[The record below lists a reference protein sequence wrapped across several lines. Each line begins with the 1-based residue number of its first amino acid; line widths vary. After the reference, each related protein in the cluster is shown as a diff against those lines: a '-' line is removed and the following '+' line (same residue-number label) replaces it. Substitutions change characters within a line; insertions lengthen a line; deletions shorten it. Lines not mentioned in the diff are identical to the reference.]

1 MEGFSMKKCLFVL
14 MISLIALTI
23 AFSSDVL
30 KFAIETEPVG
40 LDPNQ
45 VTAFASHRILEN
57 VYDGL
62 LMYDESMQ
70 LVPNLAEDYEVKDAY
85 TVIFKLRESVYFH
98 DGTKMTAEDVLYSFD
113 RIRDPDYGSPA
124 ASYYADVES
133 IKALDEHTI
142 EFKLKTP
149 SVNALLDNFAGVNS
163 SIVSKAFVESGANMQ
178 LVTNGTGPFKLATYA
193 EGNYISLQKND
204 RYYISGIP
212 KVEELR
218 FVIIPEEVARVAALR
233 NGDVHITQV
242 NEPLSLKQL
251 TSKDFQIF
259 RQPVLSYYLLGI
271 NDAVEPLNN
280 PTVRRALSYAVNRE
294 QIIQMVAFGEGS
306 VTGIMNPTVEA
317 WAIKPSEFS
326 EYTYNPQKAKELLK
340 EAGYPNGF
348 EFSITVAARY
358 NFDKIAQAIQA
369 QLAAVG
375 ITAKL
380 DMVEWGI
387 FIKKW
392 QEVDFDSFV
401 SLNSGSVN
409 PDKQLYR
416 TFHSTGS
423 TNKFH
428 YSNQRVDE
436 LLEEGRTTTDY
447 DLRKGI
453 YDEIQEILVEDSPIL
468 FLYSPNNLYATRESV
483 KGFETMS
490 NESLINLRFVSV
502 E

>member
-1 MEGFSMKKCLFVL
+1 MKKLFLSVF
-14 MISLIALTI
+14 ITLIV
-23 AFSSDVL
+23 FSVVFSNGVL

-45 VTAFASHRILEN
+45 VTAFASHRVLEN

-62 LMYDESMQ
+62 LRYDETMQ
-70 LVPNLAEDYEVKDAY
+70 LVPNLAKSFEVKDAY
-85 TVIFKLRESVYFH
+85 TVVFELREDVYFH
-98 DGTKMTAEDVLYSFD
+98 NGTKMTVEDVLYTFE
-113 RIRDPDYGSPA
+113 RISDPDYGSPA
-124 ASYYADVES
+124 ASYYADVDS
-133 IKALDEHTI
+133 IKALDDKTV

-163 SIVSKAFVESGANMQ
+163 SIVSKEFVESGANMQ
-178 LVTNGTGPFKLATYA
+178 LVTNGTGPFKLADYS
-193 EGNYISLQKND
+193 EGNYILLLKND
-204 RYYISGIP
+204 QYYIDGIP
-212 KVEELR
+212 KIEELR

-233 NGDVHITQV
+233 NGDVNISQI
-242 NEPLSLKQL
+242 NEPLSLNQL
-251 TSKDFQIF
+251 SSNQFNIF

-271 NDAVEPLNN
+271 NTNVEPLNK
-280 PTVRRALSYAVNRE
+280 PKVRRALSYAVNRD
-294 QIIQMVAFGEGS
+294 QIIQMIAFGEGS

-317 WAIKPSEFS
+317 WAIKPSEFP

-358 NFDKIAQAIQA
+358 NFDKIAQAMQA

-392 QEVDFDSFV
+392 KEIDFDSFI

-423 TNKFH
+423 TNKFN
-428 YSNQRVDE
+428 YSNEEVDE
-436 LLEEGRTTTDY
+436 LLEKGRTTTDY
-447 DLRKGI
+447 EERKEV
-453 YDEIQEILVEDSPIL
+453 YDEIQEILVDESPIL
-468 FLYSPNNLYATRESV
+468 FLYSPNNLYASQSSV
-483 KGFETMS
+483 KGFKTMS
-490 NESLINLRFVSV
+490 NESLINLRFVSM
-502 E
+502 EE

>member
-1 MEGFSMKKCLFVL
+1 MKKVL
-14 MISLIALTI
+14 LAIFITLMT
-23 AFSSDVL
+23 FSVVFSNGVL
-30 KFAIETEPVG
+30 RFAIETEPVG

-57 VYDGL
+57 VYDSL
-62 LMYDESMQ
+62 LRYDETMQ
-70 LVPNLAEDYEVKDAY
+70 LVPNLAKDFEVKDAY
-85 TVIFKLRESVYFH
+85 TVVFELRDNVFFH
-98 DGTKMTAEDVLYSFD
+98 DGTKMSVEDVLYTFE
-113 RIRDPDYGSPA
+113 RISDPDYGSPA

-133 IKALDEHTI
+133 IKALDDKTV

-163 SIVSKAFVESGANMQ
+163 SIVSKEFVEGDANMQ
-178 LVTNGTGPFKLATYA
+178 LVTNGTGPFKLSKYS
-193 EGNYISLQKND
+193 EGNYISLLKNEN
-204 RYYISGIP
+204 YYINGVP
-212 KVEELR
+212 KVDELR

-233 NGDVHITQV
+233 NGDVSITQI
-242 NEPLSLKQL
+242 NEPLSLNQL
-251 TSKDFQIF
+251 SSNQYNVY

-271 NDAVEPLNN
+271 NNNVEPLNN
-280 PTVRRALSYAVNRE
+280 PKVRRALSYAVNRE
-294 QIIQMVAFGEGS
+294 QIIQMIAFGEGS

-317 WAIKPSEFS
+317 WAIKPSEFP

-358 NFDKIAQAIQA
+358 NFDKIAQAMQA

-392 QEVDFDSFV
+392 QEIDFDSFV

-416 TFHSTGS
+416 TFHSSGS
-423 TNKFH
+423 TNKFN
-428 YSNQRVDE
+428 YANESVDE
-436 LLEEGRTTTDY
+436 LLEKGRTTTDY
-447 DLRKGI
+447 EDRKEI
-453 YDEIQEILVEDSPIL
+453 YDEIQNILIEESPIL
-468 FLYSPNNLYATRESV
+468 FLYSPNNLYAAQSSV
-483 KGFETMS
+483 EGFETMS
-490 NESLINLRFVSV
+490 NESLINLRFVSIK
-502 E
+502 